1 MGILL
6 AMSKLLT
13 TIRDLQRRKARE
25 KRGLAL
31 AEGIRLVEA
40 ALAAGIAIEGAAVAP
55 GLEGTERGRA
65 LKASLES
72 RGVALEALDDR
83 ALAELADTEHPQGIV
98 AVIEPRAWSLA
109 DLATRDSRPA
119 TVLVLDAIQDPG
131 NVGTILRSA
140 HALGAA
146 GAIALPGTADLH
158 NPKVLRGS
166 MGAAFTLPN
175 LHAADAEFAEW
186 AAASKATL
194 WATAMDGTDVRHAK
208 RPAGPLALILGN
220 EGAGVRTDLAGRAH
234 ARVAIPIRAGAE
246 SLNVA
251 AAAAIFLWE
260 CSRAG

>member
-1 MGILL
+1 
-6 AMSKLLT
+6 MSKLLT

-31 AEGIRLVEA
+31 AEGVRLVEE
-40 ALAAGIAIEGAAVAP
+40 ALAAGVAIEGAAVAP

-65 LKASLES
+65 LKVSLEG
-72 RGVALEALDDR
+72 RGVPLESLDDL
-83 ALAELADTEHPQGIV
+83 ALADLADTEHPQGIV
-98 AVIEPRAWSLA
+98 AVIEPKAWKLA
-109 DLATRDSRPA
+109 DLATRDPRPA

-131 NVGTILRSA
+131 NVGSILRSA
-140 HALGAA
+140 LALGAA
-146 GAIALPGTADLH
+146 GVIALPGTADLH

-175 LHAADAEFAEW
+175 LHASDAEFGAW
-186 AAASKATL
+186 VAASKVVL
-194 WATAMDGTDVRHAK
+194 WATAMDGEDVRKAR
-208 RPAGPLALILGN
+208 RPAGPLALLLGN
-220 EGAGVRTDLAGRAH
+220 EGAGVRADLGARAQS
-234 ARVAIPIRAGAE
+234 RVAIPIIPGAE